1 MHLQGRQ
8 TEWKLT
14 SATSRLFDDEILK
27 DLRLSRLLITLSPP
41 ITRFLFMRNSIYAEY
56 LFGPIPPFMHKSSD
70 YAILSKNLLFSSSK
84 HFTSE
89 PVSQTERRLA
99 RGEVHGSIYNTVP
112 TENLAHFSCPSPID
126 IHD

>member
-1 MHLQGRQ
+1 MYIVHRVHSLLQLCGFYLREIPFTRYISLVLFLHLR
-8 TEWKLT
+8 
-14 SATSRLFDDEILK
+14 I
-27 DLRLSRLLITLSPP
+27 
-41 ITRFLFMRNSIYAEY
+41 N
-56 LFGPIPPFMHKSSD
+56 KSSD